1 MLMFTVVALFSAD
14 QARLYAADRARVVAE
29 LSGKGIIHP
38 ITGLQAA
45 IILDPTANEYKTQL
59 AEKYIKQWE
68 PNKAVD
74 LLEDAN
80 LESSTDHSKLL
91 LVKNMALLELDKVG
105 EIGERGELSQ
115 LVDNYLKATS
125 TGRGQLGA
133 ISHVALA
140 QELYD
145 RGMPQAALRTAYA
158 APDSISKA
166 QLLAQLEMLSPRDK
180 NEALARAL
188 QAADRGLQI
197 DATHTTLNELKRSI
211 YAQQKNN
218 TGIEEQNRILNRLST
233 GKL

>member
-1 MLMFTVVALFSAD
+1 MLMFSAVALFSAD

-45 IILDPTANEYKTQL
+45 IILDPTANEYKIQL
-59 AEKYIKQWE
+59 AEKHIKQWE
-68 PNKAVD
+68 PNKAAN
-74 LLEDAN
+74 LLQNAG

-91 LVKNMALLELDKVG
+91 LVKNMALLELDKAG
-105 EIGERGELSQ
+105 EIGDRGELSQ

-145 RGMPQAALRTAYA
+145 RGMPQTALKTAYA
-158 APDSISKA
+158 APDSISRA
-166 QLLAQLEMLSPRDK
+166 LLIAQLEILSPHNTD
-180 NEALARAL
+180 EALARAL
-188 QAADRGLQI
+188 REVDRGLQI

-211 YAQQKNN
+211 YAQQKNK